1 MNLKNKRIIFVLG
14 EFSLGGAER
23 QALLLARMFQ
33 QKCGAHVEIWSL
45 HPQAGRVSELCD
57 QFGLPWHTLP
67 LQWNPSKP
75 ALLKDL
81 ARLAWALR
89 RARPDVLMPYITFQN
104 VACGL
109 IWRLTGAKLCVW
121 NQREEGLIRLG
132 ASAENAAVARTP
144 LFIANSRG
152 GAEFLTRDLKAPAAK
167 VHTVYNG
174 VELAPPARGRDQ
186 WRREL
191 DLAPGDFAACMVAN
205 FNGYKDHLGLL
216 RAWKR
221 AVASYSHGERA
232 VLLFAGRTDGSYAE
246 PYQAARELCE
256 QLDLNDHVRFMGGVS
271 DISGLLGAVELGAFC
286 SHSEGVPN
294 GVLECMASGLAMV
307 GSDIPGVREAVGE
320 NYQFLS
326 PPGDD
331 ETLAATIIQMQ
342 RDPELRAR
350 LGKANKTRIETAFS
364 PETLLARSTEL
375 IARYLPQTQK

>member
-1 MNLKNKRIIFVLG
+1 M
-14 EFSLGGAER
+14 
-23 QALLLARMFQ
+23 LARLL
-33 QKCGAHVEIWSL
+33 QKRGGAHVEIWSL
-45 HPQAGRVSELCD
+45 HPQPGRVSELCE
-57 QFGLPWHTLP
+57 QYGLPWRTLN

-109 IWRLTGAKLCVW
+109 IWRLTGAKLSVW

-152 GAEFLTRDLKAPAAK
+152 GAEFLKRDLKAPAAK

-174 VELAPPARGRDQ
+174 VELAPPARPRDE

-191 DLAPGDFAACMVAN
+191 DLAPGDFAVCMVAN

-221 AVASYSHGERA
+221 VVAAQSHGERA
-232 VLLFAGRTDGSYAE
+232 VLFFAGRTDGSYAE
-246 PYQAARELCE
+246 PYQAAHELCE
-256 QLDLNDHVRFMGGVS
+256 QLDLAEHVRFLGGVS
-271 DISGLLGAVELGAFC
+271 DIPGLLKAIELGAFC

-294 GVLECMASGLAMV
+294 GVLECMASGLAIV
-307 GSDIPGVREAVGE
+307 GADIPGTREAVGE
-320 NYQFLS
+320 NYEFLS
-326 PPGDD
+326 PPADD
-331 ETLAATIIQMQ
+331 EALAQTILQMQ
-342 RDPELRAR
+342 REPELRAR
-350 LGKANKTRIETAFS
+350 LGQENAKRIEAAFS
-364 PETLLARSTEL
+364 PDALFERTSEL
-375 IARYLPQTQK
+375 IARHLPQN